1 MNDFKKIARTISV
14 IENHLD
20 GYEEILLNLPLSIS
34 SPVIGIT
41 GAPGTGKSTITDKL
55 IKKIID
61 QNKTVAVLCVDP
73 SSPFNMGALLG
84 DRIRM
89 SDWYTH
95 KNVFIR
101 SLASRKALGGLSPMI
116 IEITEY
122 LKTTG
127 FDFVIVETVGVGQTE
142 IDIAGLAD
150 LTLVTLGPESGDE
163 IQTMKSGI
171 MEVADIFV
179 VNKSDKP
186 GADILVKNLRAM
198 LSSHSKVVND
208 IPIVKTVANTGTGID
223 QLYNVIEKT
232 IVSNDEINQ
241 KKCWLFTERAY
252 YLIQSHKMRNVHKE
266 YLFNE
271 IRMRIENRH
280 AFNLYRFV
288 QPYITQD
295 QNS

>member
-14 IENHLD
+14 IENHLN
-20 GYEEILLNLPLSIS
+20 GYEEILLHLPSSIS
-34 SPVIGIT
+34 SPIIGIT
-41 GAPGTGKSTITDKL
+41 GAPGSGKSTITDKL
-55 IKKIID
+55 IKEIID
-61 QNKTVAVLCVDP
+61 KNKTVAVLCVDP

-127 FDFVIVETVGVGQTE
+127 FDFVVVETVGVGQTE

-150 LTLVTLGPESGDE
+150 ITLVTLIPESGDE

-171 MEVADIFV
+171 MEIADIFV

-186 GADILVKNLRAM
+186 GADMLVKNLHAM
-198 LSSHSKVVND
+198 LASHSKVVND
-208 IPIVKTVANTGTGID
+208 IPIVKTIANTGTGID
-223 QLYNVIEKT
+223 ELYNVIEKT
-232 IVSNDEINQ
+232 IVSSKEINQ
-241 KKCWLFTERAY
+241 KKCWLFTEKAY
-252 YLIQSHKMRNVHKE
+252 YLIQSNKMRNIHKE
-266 YLFNE
+266 DLFKE
-271 IRMRIENRH
+271 IGMRMKDEGT
-280 AFNLYRFV
+280 FNLYRFV
-288 QPYITQD
+288 QPYIQQD
-295 QNS
+295 QNG